1 MKNREMLEVTPFD
14 NAETALDKLR
24 GNWTVDSVEVAM
36 VVLPN
41 RHRGLVAVGRLH
53 EGAPAEVL
61 RAAVEMVW
69 EKDYAEL
76 WKACGT
82 SIPVVAKIF
91 RAAEFDKDHLPKS
104 LDIWRGGVVPPGGDW
119 HDVAFGISWTRN
131 RDTACWFA
139 VCHWGNRI
147 KGEPVVL
154 KQPIERRYVL
164 AHFTGRGE
172 DEIVTTTRRRT
183 EVDGSLKNWRIVAE
197 RYGDQIRAEERAR
210 LKALRIARRQ
220 RQT

>member
-1 MKNREMLEVTPFD
+1 MT
-14 NAETALDKLR
+14 
-24 GNWTVDSVEVAM
+24 EVAALPPAIEAEAPE
-36 VVLPN
+36 VGEKVLGLSREDRRLIQRALN
-41 RHRGLVAVGRLH
+41 DQGHKAGVEDGLFGRGTREAITSWQVASQ
-53 EGAPAEVL
+53 A
-61 RAAVEMVW
+61 
-69 EKDYAEL
+69 
-76 WKACGT
+76 KATGYL
-82 SIPVVAKIF
+82 
-91 RAAEFDKDHLPKS
+91 AAEFDKDHLPKS